1 MSFKYKIFAIV
12 MAAVLAIMTF
22 GGCSLKKT
30 DSDDSGTS
38 VFDEDMFTER
48 DLDAS
53 YDESSSA
60 KIALADGATK
70 SDSDNVKTDGDAV
83 EITGEGTYIIS
94 GTLTNGRI
102 IINAKDSDKI
112 QLVLNGANISCD
124 TGAAIYV
131 KQADK
136 VFITLAP
143 SSENTLSNKRE
154 FVAVDD
160 NNIDSVIFSKSDLT
174 LNGSGELTVNAAYG
188 HGIVS
193 KDDLVLTGGE
203 YSITSEKQALSG
215 KDSIRVADGTYTLN
229 AGKDGLHSENTDDT
243 SKGFIYIANGTFDIT
258 CDCDGIDASGT
269 VTVKNGNI
277 NITSGGGSENAE
289 KKSEEFFPGGRNQQ
303 NQSAEQTTEQSDS
316 VSAKGI
322 KADGNLTIVSGEF
335 SINSADDAIH
345 SNSSITVSGG
355 TYKILT
361 GDDGIHADANL
372 TVTNGT
378 LNIEKSYE
386 GLEGQAINISGG
398 TISIVS
404 DDDGMNAAG
413 GNDESGFGGK
423 MMQDD
428 FSTDENSSIT
438 ISGGKI
444 TINASGDGIDSN
456 GNFYVKGGEIYVS
469 GPENDGNG
477 ALDYSGDA
485 QITGGT
491 IVAAGMS
498 GMAQNFGS
506 SSTQGSILLNVSS
519 RSSGAVTVKDSS
531 GSVIISFT
539 PEKEYN
545 SVVISSPDIKKGE
558 TYTVTAAGESQTVE
572 MSDIIYS
579 SAGSATGNPGG
590 GQNPGGGHGQTP
602 PDNQN
607 NGGTP
612 PEKPSG
618 ERPQKPV
625 N

>member
-1 MSFKYKIFAIV
+1 

-30 DSDDSGTS
+30 DSADSGTS
-38 VFDEDMFTER
+38 VSDEDMFTER

-60 KIALADGATK
+60 KIALADGAIK

-102 IINAKDSDKI
+102 IINAKGSDKI
-112 QLVLNGANISCD
+112 QLVLNGANINCD

-174 LNGSGELTVNAAYG
+174 LNGSGKLTVNAAYG

-372 TVTNGT
+372 TVTNGI

>member
-1 MSFKYKIFAIV
+1 

-38 VFDEDMFTER
+38 VSDEDMFTEW

-112 QLVLNGANISCD
+112 QLILSGANINCD
-124 TGAAIYV
+124 TSAAIYV

-136 VFITLAP
+136 VFITLVP
-143 SSENTLSNKRE
+143 SSENTLSNKSE

-174 LNGSGELTVNAAYG
+174 LNGSGKLTVNAAYG

-203 YSITSEKQALSG
+203 YSIISEKQALSG

-229 AGKDGLHSENTDDT
+229 AGKDGLHSENADDT

-269 VTVKNGNI
+269 VTVKNGSV

-345 SNSSITVSGG
+345 SNSSVTVSGG

-386 GLEGQAINISGG
+386 GLEGKTINISGG

-456 GNFYVKGGEIYVS
+456 GNLYVKGGEIYVS

-545 SVVISSPDIKKGE
+545 SVVISSPDIKNGE
-558 TYTVTAAGESQTVE
+558 TYTVTVAGESQTVE

-590 GQNPGGGHGQTP
+590 GQGQIPPG
-602 PDNQN
+602 NQN

-618 ERPQKPV
+618 ERPQNPG

>member
-1 MSFKYKIFAIV
+1 

-30 DSDDSGTS
+30 DSADSGTS
-38 VFDEDMFTER
+38 VSDEDMFTER

-70 SDSDNVKTDGDAV
+70 SDSDNVKTDGNAV

-112 QLVLNGANISCD
+112 QLVLNGANINCD

-131 KQADK
+131 KQVDK

-174 LNGSGELTVNAAYG
+174 LNGSGKLTVNAAYG

-229 AGKDGLHSENTDDT
+229 AGKDGLHSENADDT
-243 SKGFIYIANGTFDIT
+243 SKGFIHIANGTFDIT

-269 VTVKNGNI
+269 VTVKNGSV

-345 SNSSITVSGG
+345 SNSSVTVSGG

-386 GLEGQAINISGG
+386 GLEGKTINISGG

-438 ISGGKI
+438 ISAGKI

-456 GNFYVKGGEIYVS
+456 GNLYVKGGEIYVS

-558 TYTVTAAGESQTVE
+558 TYTVTVAGESQTVE

-579 SAGSATGNPGG
+579 SAGSATGNHVG
-590 GQNPGGGHGQTP
+590 GQGQIPPG
-602 PDNQN
+602 NQN

>member
-30 DSDDSGTS
+30 DSADSGTS
-38 VFDEDMFTER
+38 VSDEDMFTER

-53 YDESSSA
+53 YEESSSA

-112 QLVLNGANISCD
+112 QLVLNGANINCD

-174 LNGSGELTVNAAYG
+174 LNGSGKLTVNAAYG

-269 VTVKNGNI
+269 VTVKNGSV

-289 KKSEEFFPGGRNQQ
+289 KKNEEFFPGGRNQQ

-491 IVAAGMS
+491 IVAAGMN

-531 GSVIISFT
+531 GNVIISFT

-618 ERPQKPV
+618 ERPQKPI

>member
-12 MAAVLAIMTF
+12 MAAVLVTMTF

-30 DSDDSGTS
+30 DSADSGTS
-38 VFDEDMFTER
+38 VSDEDMFTER

-112 QLVLNGANISCD
+112 QLVLNGANINCD
-124 TGAAIYV
+124 TSAAIYV

-143 SSENTLSNKRE
+143 SSENTLSNKSE

-174 LNGSGELTVNAAYG
+174 LNGSGKLTVNAAYG

-215 KDSIRVADGTYTLN
+215 KDSIRVA
-229 AGKDGLHSENTDDT
+229 
-243 SKGFIYIANGTFDIT
+243 
-258 CDCDGIDASGT
+258 DGIDASGT

-386 GLEGQAINISGG
+386 GLEGQTINISGG

-456 GNFYVKGGEIYVS
+456 GNLYVKGGEIYVS

-590 GQNPGGGHGQTP
+590 GQNPGGWQGQTP

-618 ERPQKPV
+618 ERPQKPS

>member
-30 DSDDSGTS
+30 DSAYSGTS
-38 VFDEDMFTER
+38 VSDEDMFTER

-53 YDESSSA
+53 YEESSSA

-112 QLVLNGANISCD
+112 QLVLNGANINCD

-174 LNGSGELTVNAAYG
+174 LNGSGKLTVNAAYG

-269 VTVKNGNI
+269 VTVKNGSV

-519 RSSGAVTVKDSS
+519 RSNGVVTVKDSS

-558 TYTVTAAGESQTVE
+558 TYTVTAAGKSQTVE

-618 ERPQKPV
+618 ERPQKPI

>member
-38 VFDEDMFTER
+38 VSDEDMFTER

-53 YDESSSA
+53 YDESSNA

-112 QLVLNGANISCD
+112 QLVLNGANINCD

-131 KQADK
+131 KQANK

-174 LNGSGELTVNAAYG
+174 LNGSGKLTVNAAYG

-229 AGKDGLHSENTDDT
+229 AGKDGLHSENADDT

-289 KKSEEFFPGGRNQQ
+289 KKSEEFFLGGRNQQ

-398 TISIVS
+398 TISIIS

-545 SVVISSPDIKKGE
+545 SVVISTPDIKKGE

>member
-1 MSFKYKIFAIV
+1 
-12 MAAVLAIMTF
+12 MAVVLAIMTF

-30 DSDDSGTS
+30 DSADSGTS

-112 QLVLNGANISCD
+112 QLVLNGANINCD

-174 LNGSGELTVNAAYG
+174 LNGSGKLTVNATYG

-303 NQSAEQTTEQSDS
+303 NQSTEQTTEQSDS

-355 TYKILT
+355 AYKILT

-378 LNIEKSYE
+378 LKIEKSYE

-398 TISIVS
+398 AISIVS

-438 ISGGKI
+438 ISGGEI

-545 SVVISSPDIKKGE
+545 SVVISTPDIKKGE

>member
-30 DSDDSGTS
+30 DSADSGTS
-38 VFDEDMFTER
+38 VSDEDMFTER

-112 QLVLNGANISCD
+112 QLVLNGANINCD

-174 LNGSGELTVNAAYG
+174 LNGSGKLTVNAAYG

-229 AGKDGLHSENTDDT
+229 AGKDGLHSENADDT

-269 VTVKNGNI
+269 VTVKNGSV

-355 TYKILT
+355 IYKILT

-378 LNIEKSYE
+378 LKIEKSYE

-428 FSTDENSSIT
+428 FSTDENSSII

-491 IVAAGMS
+491 IVAAGMN

-531 GSVIISFT
+531 GNVIISFT

-545 SVVISSPDIKKGE
+545 SVVISTPDIKKGE

-579 SAGSATGNPGG
+579 SAGSATGSPGG

>member
-38 VFDEDMFTER
+38 VSDEDMFTER

-53 YDESSSA
+53 YEESSNA

-112 QLVLNGANISCD
+112 QLVLNGANINCD

-174 LNGSGELTVNAAYG
+174 LNGSGKLTVNAAYG

-258 CDCDGIDASGT
+258 CDCDGIDASDT

-386 GLEGQAINISGG
+386 GLESQAINISGG
-398 TISIVS
+398 TISIIS

-428 FSTDENSSIT
+428 FSTDGNSSIT

-558 TYTVTAAGESQTVE
+558 TYTVTAACESQTVE

-590 GQNPGGGHGQTP
+590 GQGQTP

-618 ERPQKPV
+618 ERPQKPI

>member
-1 MSFKYKIFAIV
+1 M
-12 MAAVLAIMTF
+12 
-22 GGCSLKKT
+22 
-30 DSDDSGTS
+30 
-38 VFDEDMFTER
+38 
-48 DLDAS
+48 
-53 YDESSSA
+53 
-60 KIALADGATK
+60 
-70 SDSDNVKTDGDAV
+70 
-83 EITGEGTYIIS
+83 
-94 GTLTNGRI
+94 
-102 IINAKDSDKI
+102 
-112 QLVLNGANISCD
+112 
-124 TGAAIYV
+124 
-131 KQADK
+131 
-136 VFITLAP
+136 
-143 SSENTLSNKRE
+143 
-154 FVAVDD
+154 
-160 NNIDSVIFSKSDLT
+160 
-174 LNGSGELTVNAAYG
+174 
-188 HGIVS
+188 
-193 KDDLVLTGGE
+193 
-203 YSITSEKQALSG
+203 
-215 KDSIRVADGTYTLN
+215 
-229 AGKDGLHSENTDDT
+229 
-243 SKGFIYIANGTFDIT
+243 
-258 CDCDGIDASGT
+258 
-269 VTVKNGNI
+269 TVKNGSV

>member
-1 MSFKYKIFAIV
+1 MSFKYKIAAIII
-12 MAAVLAIMTF
+12 AALLLVTTF
-22 GGCSLKKT
+22 GGC
-30 DSDDSGTS
+30 TS
-38 VFDEDMFTER
+38 NKANSESTETVASDEDMFTER
-48 DLDAS
+48 DLDSS

-60 KIALADGATK
+60 KILFADSATQ
-70 SDSDNVKTDGDAV
+70 SDSDNVKTDGNAI
-83 EITGEGTYIIS
+83 EIIGEGTYILS

-102 IINAKDSDKI
+102 IINAKDTDKI
-112 QLVLNGANISCD
+112 QLVLNGVNINCNTS
-124 TGAAIYV
+124 AAIYV

-143 SSENTLSNKRE
+143 SSENTLSNKSE

-174 LNGSGELTVNAAYG
+174 LNGSGKLTVNAAYG

-193 KDDLVLTGGE
+193 KDDLVLASGE
-203 YSITSEKQALSG
+203 YSINAEKQALSG
-215 KDSIRVADGTYTLN
+215 KDSIRVADGTYTLT
-229 AGKDGLHSENTDDT
+229 AGKDGLHSENTDDS
-243 SKGFIYIANGTFDIT
+243 SKGFIYISNGTFSVT
-258 CDCDGIDASGT
+258 SDGDGMDASGT
-269 VTVKNGNI
+269 VTIKNGKI

-289 KKSEEFFPGGRNQQ
+289 KKSEEFFPGGRDE
-303 NQSAEQTTEQSDS
+303 QSQSTQQTTQQSDS

-322 KADGNLTIVSGEF
+322 KANGSLTIAGGEF
-335 SINSADDAIH
+335 SIDSADDAIH
-345 SNSSITVSGG
+345 SNSSVTISGG

-378 LNIEKSYE
+378 LDIEKSYE
-386 GLEGQAINISGG
+386 GLEGQTINIFGG
-398 TISIVS
+398 TIAIVS

-413 GNDESGFGGK
+413 GNDDSGFGGK
-423 MMQDD
+423 MMQDA
-428 FSTDENSSIT
+428 FSSDDSCSIT

-456 GNFYVKGGEIYVS
+456 GNLYVKGGEIYVS

-506 SSTQGSILLNVSS
+506 SSTQGSILLNTSS
-519 RSSGAVTVKDSS
+519 RSSEKVTVKDSS
-531 GSVIISFT
+531 GNEIISFT

-545 SVVISSPDIKKGE
+545 SVVISTPDIKKGE
-558 TYTVTAAGESQTVE
+558 TYTVSAAGESKTIE
-572 MSDIIYS
+572 MTDIIYS
-579 SAGSATGNPGG
+579 SAGSSGGNVGG
-590 GQNPGGGHGQTP
+590 NVGGAEQGNTP
-602 PDNQN
+602 PNNQDK
-607 NGGTP
+607 GGTP
-612 PEKPSG
+612 PEKPNG
-618 ERPQKPV
+618 EKMQKP
-625 N
+625 NN

>member
-38 VFDEDMFTER
+38 VSDEDMFTER

-112 QLVLNGANISCD
+112 QLVLNGANINCD

-174 LNGSGELTVNAAYG
+174 LNGSGKLTVNAAYG

-258 CDCDGIDASGT
+258 CDCDGIDASGA

-277 NITSGGGSENAE
+277 NITSGGGNENAE

-303 NQSAEQTTEQSDS
+303 NQSVEQTTEQSDS

-345 SNSSITVSGG
+345 SNSSVTVSGG

-579 SAGSATGNPGG
+579 SAGSATGNPG
-590 GQNPGGGHGQTP
+590 PGGGQGQTP
-602 PDNQN
+602 RDNQN

>member
-30 DSDDSGTS
+30 DSADSGTS
-38 VFDEDMFTER
+38 VSDEDMFTER

-53 YDESSSA
+53 YEESSSA

-112 QLVLNGANISCD
+112 QLVLNGANINCD

-174 LNGSGELTVNAAYG
+174 LNGSGKLTVNAAYG

-215 KDSIRVADGTYTLN
+215 KDSIRVADGAYTLN
-229 AGKDGLHSENTDDT
+229 AGKDGLHSENADDT

-269 VTVKNGNI
+269 VTVKNGSV

-404 DDDGMNAAG
+404 NDDGMNAAG

-438 ISGGKI
+438 IFGGKI

-491 IVAAGMS
+491 IVAVGMS

-519 RSSGAVTVKDSS
+519 RSRGAVTVKDSS

>member
-38 VFDEDMFTER
+38 VSDEDMFTER

-53 YDESSSA
+53 YEESSSA

-102 IINAKDSDKI
+102 IVNAKDSDKI
-112 QLVLNGANISCD
+112 QLVLNGANINCD

-174 LNGSGELTVNAAYG
+174 LNGSGKLTVNAAYG

-345 SNSSITVSGG
+345 SNSSVTVSGG

-413 GNDESGFGGK
+413 GNDESGFGGN

-428 FSTDENSSIT
+428 FSTDENTSIT

-545 SVVISSPDIKKGE
+545 SVVISTPDIKKGE

-579 SAGSATGNPGG
+579 SAGSATGSPGG